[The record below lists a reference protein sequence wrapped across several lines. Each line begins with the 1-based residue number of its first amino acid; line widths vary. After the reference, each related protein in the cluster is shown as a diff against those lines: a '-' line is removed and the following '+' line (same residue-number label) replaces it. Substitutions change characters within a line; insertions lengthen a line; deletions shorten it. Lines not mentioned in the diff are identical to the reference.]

1 MSTRERVGPQ
11 HRDSNTH
18 CAQVLSPRHGLR
30 RTSVGASP
38 LGSRQGSYS
47 INQGPLFDAAVAS
60 AVAAA
65 AISEAG
71 TSPGGGGAGGPL
83 QQQLLPPLPRRGSM
97 ELAIPLQQQ
106 SRPNNPFAG
115 QVTSFAV
122 PRSTL
127 GYDRIV
133 LSIIDRDRYAA
144 SARV

>member
-1 MSTRERVGPQ
+1 
-11 HRDSNTH
+11 
-18 CAQVLSPRHGLR
+18 VLSPRHGLR

-71 TSPGGGGAGGPL
+71 TSPGGGGAGGSL

-97 ELAIPLQQQ
+97 ELAVPLQPQ
-106 SRPNNPFAG
+106 SRPNNPFAA
-115 QVTSFAV
+115 QVTCC
-122 PRSTL
+122 
-127 GYDRIV
+127 
-133 LSIIDRDRYAA
+133 A
-144 SARV
+144 SLCA